1 MRHFWWFSN
10 TVQWVQYYTKKTLN
24 FIRLKSNKKQFYI
37 VHTVRHYILLWY
49 ISAQSM
55 TIYNEY
61 NVTSIGCFHCT
72 SIGGD
77 NPACEDPFNSTEA
90 FQKGLYKDN
99 CLAGLKGRG
108 GLYPATA
115 CIKFD
120 GYYSKCF
127 STVLENNSK
136 SDFFVKWESPFS
148 ECFSTWIMKNSK
160 VARPEGRKFFLS
172 LENFLEPHCV
182 WSNLFIGCSSHAQ
195 RGKGH
200 KSAPFF
206 ASENSDTAGFCFLL
220 VVKIIS
226 KKSH

>member
-1 MRHFWWFSN
+1 MLQLRHSL
-10 TVQWVQYYTKKTLN
+10 VSAKKKSWQDERLFN
-24 FIRLKSNKKQFYI
+24 QDYQKNLSFIF
-37 VHTVRHYILLWY
+37 Y

-90 FQKGLYKDN
+90 FEKGLYKDN

-120 GYYSKCF
+120 GYYSKYF
-127 STVLENNSK
+127 SSIFMNAS
-136 SDFFVKWESPFS
+136 
-148 ECFSTWIMKNSK
+148 WIMKNSK
-160 VARPEGRKFFLS
+160 VARPEGRKFFFS
-172 LENFLEPHCV
+172 LENFFGAHCV
-182 WSNLFIGCSSHAQ
+182 LNNLFIGCSSHAQ

-200 KSAPFF
+200 KSAHFF
-206 ASENSDTAGFCFLL
+206 ASENCDTAGFVF
-220 VVKIIS
+220 VQWSIS
-226 KKSH
+226 HNF

>member
-1 MRHFWWFSN
+1 MRGFLIK
-10 TVQWVQYYTKKTLN
+10 TTKKTLYFTFFN
-24 FIRLKSNKKQFYI
+24 
-37 VHTVRHYILLWY
+37 

-90 FQKGLYKDN
+90 FEKGLYKDN

-120 GYYSKCF
+120 GYYSKYF
-127 STVLENNSK
+127 SSMNVTS
-136 SDFFVKWESPFS
+136 
-148 ECFSTWIMKNSK
+148 WIMKNSK
-160 VARPEGRKFFLS
+160 VARPEGRKFFL
-172 LENFLEPHCV
+172 LREFF
-182 WSNLFIGCSSHAQ
+182 WSPLRFEQSFYWLFKSCTTRQRSHIN
-195 RGKGH
+195 
-200 KSAPFF
+200 FF
-206 ASENSDTAGFCFLL
+206 ASENCDTAGFVF
-220 VVKIIS
+220 VQWSIS
-226 KKSH
+226 HNF

>member
-1 MRHFWWFSN
+1 MRFH
-10 TVQWVQYYTKKTLN
+10 TPL
-24 FIRLKSNKKQFYI
+24 RL
-37 VHTVRHYILLWY
+37 ILLQVLP
-49 ISAQSM
+49 SEKEMKQDLMKNA
-55 TIYNEY
+55 IYNEY

-127 STVLENNSK
+127 STVLENKSK
-136 SDFFVKWESPFS
+136 V
-148 ECFSTWIMKNSK
+148 STWK
-160 VARPEGRKFFLS
+160 RYF
-172 LENFLEPHCV
+172 
-182 WSNLFIGCSSHAQ
+182 
-195 RGKGH
+195 
-200 KSAPFF
+200 
-206 ASENSDTAGFCFLL
+206 
-220 VVKIIS
+220 
-226 KKSH
+226 